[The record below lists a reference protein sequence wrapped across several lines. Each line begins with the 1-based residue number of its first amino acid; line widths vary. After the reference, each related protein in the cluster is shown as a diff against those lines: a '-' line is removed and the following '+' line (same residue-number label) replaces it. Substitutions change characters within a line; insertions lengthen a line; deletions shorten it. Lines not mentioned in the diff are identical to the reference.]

1 METKLE
7 IVRELSLLYEL
18 SLSIGGTLDL
28 KKTSEDFL
36 KVWMRQKNIDFGS
49 IWIKNKHLDLENPNQ
64 FSLIFAHPH
73 FLVIDQTETLPDDFA
88 DTLKQEKAIQVNTE
102 DTYFQYFKKEKNIK
116 SGSYWFLEI
125 PNLGFIKF
133 FFYEKNPS
141 QKSFNLR
148 ETKKTEKVLGKL
160 SIALQSCLLH
170 NKVITETEQKN
181 KYQKEIK
188 KLALVAE
195 KTDNAIIITDA
206 KGLIEWA
213 NDGFMRISG
222 YTIEEA
228 IGKTPGSL
236 LQGPETNQ
244 ETKAYIRNQIKEEKS
259 FRAELLNYSKTGN
272 KYWIEISIQPIYDD
286 NGLLIN
292 FIAVES
298 DITDRKNKEVELNEA
313 KEKAEESGRIK
324 QEFLSVVSHEIRTPL
339 NGIIGMSNLLQKTQ
353 LSPQQSDYLNT
364 IQISS
369 ENLSLIINS
378 ILDFSKIES
387 GLLNIQAIPFNLKKI
402 LQNIIN
408 SNEFKA
414 EQKGLGL
421 FLKLDPKVDSH
432 LIGDGIRLSQVLLNL
447 ISNAIKF
454 TILGKIELEIRLV
467 SKMNNA
473 LVLEFIVE
481 DTGKGIPDKMQ
492 KIIFESFTQEDSSLG
507 RKYGGTGLGLSI
519 SQKLV
524 SLMGGELKLTSQEN
538 VGTKVSF
545 ILGFPINQEPTSLP
559 EKSTVSDNV
568 LIGKKILLVED
579 NTMNQFFA
587 QKLLE
592 GWGIKVDIANNG
604 KEGVEMFGRKHYDCI
619 LMDIQMPEMDG
630 FQATKI
636 IRQEN
641 KYIPI
646 IALTALSVE
655 EEADNFKSAGMN
667 DYITKPFE
675 AEYLKKKLI
684 EYMLVYQSYSI
695 SSPKSKQI
703 ITVQTYNNSLLTQMM
718 KGNQVQIRQ
727 MEQLFVNQ
735 AEEVM
740 KQMHQYFLL
749 ENWKEIGLIAHKLKA
764 SIDMLQITNLKQV
777 IRKLESIEK
786 NKTEKRV
793 VDELINNVTETL
805 QNVCLLIKNSHK

>member
-1 METKLE
+1 M
-7 IVRELSLLYEL
+7 
-18 SLSIGGTLDL
+18 
-28 KKTSEDFL
+28 
-36 KVWMRQKNIDFGS
+36 
-49 IWIKNKHLDLENPNQ
+49 
-64 FSLIFAHPH
+64 
-73 FLVIDQTETLPDDFA
+73 
-88 DTLKQEKAIQVNTE
+88 
-102 DTYFQYFKKEKNIK
+102 
-116 SGSYWFLEI
+116 
-125 PNLGFIKF
+125 
-133 FFYEKNPS
+133 
-141 QKSFNLR
+141 
-148 ETKKTEKVLGKL
+148 
-160 SIALQSCLLH
+160 
-170 NKVITETEQKN
+170 
-181 KYQKEIK
+181 
-188 KLALVAE
+188 
-195 KTDNAIIITDA
+195 
-206 KGLIEWA
+206 
-213 NDGFMRISG
+213 
-222 YTIEEA
+222 
-228 IGKTPGSL
+228 
-236 LQGPETNQ
+236 
-244 ETKAYIRNQIKEEKS
+244 
-259 FRAELLNYSKTGN
+259 
-272 KYWIEISIQPIYDD
+272 
-286 NGLLIN
+286 
-292 FIAVES
+292 
-298 DITDRKNKEVELNEA
+298 
-313 KEKAEESGRIK
+313 
-324 QEFLSVVSHEIRTPL
+324 
-339 NGIIGMSNLLQKTQ
+339 
-353 LSPQQSDYLNT
+353 
-364 IQISS
+364 
-369 ENLSLIINS
+369 
-378 ILDFSKIES
+378 
-387 GLLNIQAIPFNLKKI
+387 NIQAIPFNLKKI

-454 TILGKIELEIRLV
+454 TISGKIELEIRVV

-492 KIIFESFTQEDSSLG
+492 KIIFDSFTQEDSSLG

-559 EKSTVSDNV
+559 EISTISDNV

-695 SSPKSKQI
+695 SSPKS
-703 ITVQTYNNSLLTQMM
+703 
-718 KGNQVQIRQ
+718 
-727 MEQLFVNQ
+727 
-735 AEEVM
+735 
-740 KQMHQYFLL
+740 
-749 ENWKEIGLIAHKLKA
+749 
-764 SIDMLQITNLKQV
+764 
-777 IRKLESIEK
+777 
-786 NKTEKRV
+786 
-793 VDELINNVTETL
+793 
-805 QNVCLLIKNSHK
+805 